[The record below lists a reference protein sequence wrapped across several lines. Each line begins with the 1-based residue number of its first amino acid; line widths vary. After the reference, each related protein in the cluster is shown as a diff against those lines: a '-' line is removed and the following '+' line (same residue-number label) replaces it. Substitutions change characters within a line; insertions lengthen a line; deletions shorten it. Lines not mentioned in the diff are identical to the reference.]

1 MRRLTAA
8 IAGVAVLALSLTMC
22 GAEGLVTNSDFS
34 QVSGGDQGLP
44 AGWTVAG
51 TDSAAYRVV
60 NDDGHSGSLSLRY
73 EVERA
78 TASGAVVQSFVC
90 KPNTDYLVTA
100 ALKSDGRLLP
110 VVQVVVPVNPPVKVL
125 ALRSGGQKVWTVQTA
140 RFNSGT
146 ATRLEVRVYG
156 DAALAEGKQAAAGV
170 SGVDDVQVYE
180 ASKAPAEAS
189 PAPAMTPPGPNIALK
204 RPYTLTPAPNYSY
217 CTEPGDKTQ
226 LTDGVYSVG
235 YFWTQPTTVG
245 WSGGSPARIRI
256 DLGKIEPIAGLSFST
271 AAGVAGVAW
280 PTAILVLVSDDGD
293 KWTWVGDLVEKSLR
307 FGMPPTD
314 RYSQH
319 RFFTDDLEARGRY
332 VELVVDASPYCF
344 VDEVEVYRGTADL
357 LLKAPVGK
365 VADSPTA
372 LFEQLRLRSA
382 VLWRLTTDLE
392 EARKSIRESRMTA
405 AEKERLLDRADR
417 LAEEIRRLPS
427 ELPADMHC
435 VLPLNDLHAEIYALN
450 TPVLRAQGL
459 SGLTVWAAKRWDPLL
474 PTQGPE
480 LPLSSPVLQLAM
492 MRNETRAVALNL
504 TNCTDGV
511 LEAGVTV
518 TGFGGP
524 VNPEWISVR
533 EVVFTDTRDRRPIA
547 AALPQARKAD
557 DEYET
562 TVLSGVTRQVW
573 LSINTKGIAA
583 GEYRGQVVISGAG
596 KRTEVPLSIRV
607 YPQQMPSQF
616 TAAVGGWDYTNG
628 SGSYDVKPS
637 NLQLLID
644 NLRAHGVNSP
654 WASSGVMPQG
664 ATFDAAGNLTGTL
677 DFSAWD
683 TWVSRWPGA
692 KNYCVFLAVGDK
704 FSGEPMGTARF
715 NKMVGEL
722 FRAWVKHFDEQGLNP
737 AKLVVLLVDEPHNN
751 DQVKVIVNWAKA
763 VKAAAPEVVLFEDP
777 TFRDPREADPELFAV
792 SDILC
797 PNLPMW
803 WGAPKT
809 FADFYWAQREA
820 TKKLW
825 FYSCSGPAK
834 LLDPINYH
842 RAQFWAGMAHGAQ
855 GSFYWAFGDESNAA
869 GSWRAYSHSRNQ
881 YSPLF
886 IDATSVTDGK
896 HMEAIREGAE
906 DYEYFVMLRDRWAQ
920 LRQEGVTSPELQAA
934 EGLLAAGPHRALK
947 GVGAGSLGWLDSRDR
962 EEMDRVRVEFLEALQ
977 RL

>member
-1 MRRLTAA
+1 MRGLTAA
-8 IAGVAVLALSLTMC
+8 IAGAAVFALAMTMC
-22 GAEGLVTNSDFS
+22 GAQGLVTNGDFS

-44 AGWTVAG
+44 VGWTVAG
-51 TDSAAYRVV
+51 ADSAAYRVV

-73 EVERA
+73 KVDKA

-100 ALKSDGRLLP
+100 ALKSDGTLLP

-125 ALRSGGQKVWTVQTA
+125 SLRSGGQKVWTVQTA

-180 ASKAPAEAS
+180 ASKAPAEVS

-280 PTAILVLVSDDGD
+280 PTSILVLVSDDGD

-427 ELPADMHC
+427 ELPQ
-435 VLPLNDLHAEIYALN
+435 
-450 TPVLRAQGL
+450 T
-459 SGLTVWAAKRWDPLL
+459 
-474 PTQGPE
+474 
-480 LPLSSPVLQLAM
+480 
-492 MRNETRAVALNL
+492 
-504 TNCTDGV
+504 CT
-511 LEAGVTV
+511 ACC
-518 TGFGGP
+518 
-524 VNPEWISVR
+524 R
-533 EVVFTDTRDRRPIA
+533 
-547 AALPQARKAD
+547 
-557 DEYET
+557 
-562 TVLSGVTRQVW
+562 
-573 LSINTKGIAA
+573 
-583 GEYRGQVVISGAG
+583 
-596 KRTEVPLSIRV
+596 
-607 YPQQMPSQF
+607 
-616 TAAVGGWDYTNG
+616 
-628 SGSYDVKPS
+628 
-637 NLQLLID
+637 
-644 NLRAHGVNSP
+644 
-654 WASSGVMPQG
+654 
-664 ATFDAAGNLTGTL
+664 
-677 DFSAWD
+677 
-683 TWVSRWPGA
+683 
-692 KNYCVFLAVGDK
+692 
-704 FSGEPMGTARF
+704 
-715 NKMVGEL
+715 
-722 FRAWVKHFDEQGLNP
+722 
-737 AKLVVLLVDEPHNN
+737 
-751 DQVKVIVNWAKA
+751 
-763 VKAAAPEVVLFEDP
+763 
-777 TFRDPREADPELFAV
+777 
-792 SDILC
+792 
-797 PNLPMW
+797 
-803 WGAPKT
+803 
-809 FADFYWAQREA
+809 
-820 TKKLW
+820 
-825 FYSCSGPAK
+825 
-834 LLDPINYH
+834 
-842 RAQFWAGMAHGAQ
+842 
-855 GSFYWAFGDESNAA
+855 
-869 GSWRAYSHSRNQ
+869 
-881 YSPLF
+881 
-886 IDATSVTDGK
+886 
-896 HMEAIREGAE
+896 
-906 DYEYFVMLRDRWAQ
+906 
-920 LRQEGVTSPELQAA
+920 
-934 EGLLAAGPHRALK
+934 
-947 GVGAGSLGWLDSRDR
+947 
-962 EEMDRVRVEFLEALQ
+962 
-977 RL
+977 